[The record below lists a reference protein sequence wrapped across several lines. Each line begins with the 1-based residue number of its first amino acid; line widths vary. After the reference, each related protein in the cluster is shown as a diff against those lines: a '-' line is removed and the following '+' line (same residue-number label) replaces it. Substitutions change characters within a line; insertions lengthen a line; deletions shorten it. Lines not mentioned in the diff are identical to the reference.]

1 MSLKQFLKSK
11 SCLVHLILIVVSF
24 LLLLILSF
32 FALKIYT
39 RQGKEFIVPNLEGK
53 SLMEIESIK
62 EMSNFNLIII
72 DSIYKEDS
80 PSGIV
85 LTQEPIAD
93 SKVKKGRKIYVTI
106 TSASGDELNMPL
118 CTDISLKTAVQSISD
133 IGLRIGNI
141 TFIPGDI
148 SNVVVEQRKNGK
160 KIRQNDKVK
169 RGDVIDLV
177 VEMNI
182 NNSTTNMPDILGKT
196 EAEAERMLWSA
207 GLNVGKKTFD
217 GPKDFNHSRVVSY
230 EPTFKGL
237 TLGTTVSLHFIND
250 TKKSYNKT
258 LRDFEEQLIL
268 EQNNYVE
275 LEEGLVIDDSEL
287 W

>member
-1 MSLKQFLKSK
+1 
-11 SCLVHLILIVVSF
+11 LV
-24 LLLLILSF
+24 LSF

-106 TSASGDELNMPL
+106 TSASGDDLNMPL

-275 LEEGLVIDDSEL
+275 LEEGQEIDDSEL